1 MGEWLTQAAIAR
13 RLGVSRQQVSK
24 RLKAFGVKPGEDGL
38 YDLEQYRGLAQRP
51 SVARERRQ
59 KDKAKTAP
67 ARQKGKDPPAPAPAP
82 AEKSLEEAK
91 RDDLV
96 AATRLKEIRIAEAE
110 SRLIARDLAVDLLAE
125 LAQCFLTS
133 IENIL
138 ETKDECEAAKAQFR
152 ADYAAILKRLP
163 RIVARCDAAHP
174 LEGAAGGDGLGEG

>member
-1 MGEWLTQAAIAR
+1 MGERLTQAAIAR
-13 RLGVSRQQVSK
+13 KLGVSRQQVSK
-24 RLKAFGVKPGEDGL
+24 RLKAFGVGPGEDGL
-38 YDLEQYRGLAQRP
+38 YDLEQYTRLAQRP
-51 SVARERRQ
+51 SVAVERRR
-59 KDKAKTAP
+59 KGRDAP
-67 ARQKGKDPPAPAPAP
+67 ASAP
-82 AEKSLEEAK
+82 EKSLEEAK

-110 SRLIARDLAVDLLAE
+110 GRLIARDLAIDLLAE

-138 ETKDECEAAKAQFR
+138 ETKDEGEAAKAQFR